1 MPKYII
7 KYTRES
13 WREVIVEADTEEAA
27 ILGFFNDEGVD
38 WSTDHEYDEF
48 VDYDNA
54 DVYIYDE
61 ERTL

>member
-13 WREVIVEADTEEAA
+13 WREVIVEAPNEPAA
-27 ILGFFNDEGVD
+27 RMGFINDWGVD
-38 WSTDHEYDEF
+38 WSTDHEYDEY

-61 ERTL
+61 EMVR